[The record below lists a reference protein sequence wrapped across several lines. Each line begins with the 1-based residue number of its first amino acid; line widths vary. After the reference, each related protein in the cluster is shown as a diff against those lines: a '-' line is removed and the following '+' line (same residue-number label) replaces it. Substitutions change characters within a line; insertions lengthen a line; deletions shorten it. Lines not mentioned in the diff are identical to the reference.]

1 MPFFKRKKGKRLT
14 KEKQFSAMESENA
27 ASEAVSLTW
36 LLEPVLPGSGKFQ
49 DDILPALQRSYMYS
63 ESKTCFRYSSAHL
76 INNAALQK
84 EYQAFRA
91 EKRGRAYTE
100 EELEESFGF
109 LLFDHE
115 GKAKELSERGLV
127 VGHSTCSTLGDPSKG
142 VYISKYSD
150 CLDFN
155 PWYHGKS
162 GYIAIL
168 RLTKG
173 RVRTVMENYTRN
185 FTLPSPGF
193 DCHES
198 EQIGAVSSTTSSFLA
213 YERTQYYLYEACG
226 QGEGMVARP
235 RHALPFAI
243 VEFSYGETKP
253 CAEVLQEKSVEKP
266 VVHYYPWRGQLQI
279 QSLIYH
285 VALRSNAGALIP
297 AQLPETLATDHVM
310 QLSDLRKLLPQG
322 FFETCFTGEVSLE
335 GRFYTVFEVVTL
347 VADDASVRVLTQE
360 LKEKDLALLVQLND
374 SGFLVLLHS
383 SCFLTYEG
391 KNIKNPMSER
401 TETLL
406 AMFVFPDS
414 RTVQKAT
421 KIMRSSSALSP
432 EVMQILPGLNYAETE
447 VEKCPPDQQE
457 ALCELVEQRLQNYAA
472 LIQPGMLDSPS
483 REASG
488 FPDQYDMP
496 EVFKHLYSAPKCGEA
511 TFRQLQAYLGQ
522 PDAYTLPVARA
533 VELLAVGRGEND
545 DDSDVIYCCLSSPE
559 EVPATPASFPGDGNP
574 EESQRQSD
582 GHVEGVGMEGR
593 AVPEGDAEGGAGH
606 HQEGEEEAALPIAAS
621 QPPIPEVHGA
631 LGTAVL
637 TYAEPSVEVTEATP
651 TPMSGDLPIDLSAVA
666 AGNRAVTSQPGD
678 VPVRETGMEGSAQGG
693 VFTSFTEKA
702 GDSLGA
708 KGRHAAESISL
719 VQTLPGARPP
729 TGPTRRTATRRTR
742 RRKKKISNPAQ
753 PKALAKDP
761 RVEEEAAMMQ
771 PQTLKRKGFRYGLKT
786 IITDC
791 GRVFIPHG
799 SEILPKDIMSLT
811 EMQTVNSKCLEDVAA
826 EPAGNPSS
834 PVETANRQAVSTE
847 MAKGQAPP
855 METADK
861 QSPLM
866 ETVNRQT
873 PPTDTAD
880 RQTTPIETADRQ
892 TSPMETADRKE
903 TGLSCEL
910 LVGTVVS
917 PLVVAD
923 QNKDPENKI
932 PPDKT
937 GLEGTAVTKTLISLG
952 ELRTILQKGKRRKAR
967 SLDDQTF
974 AALKEPPPVNSE
986 PQHKRSKRDACPEND
1001 PQKANRNCGST
1012 VSPVGTH
1019 LLQSE
1024 SKLMNILGSDPKL
1037 LEKTQRAEG
1046 SPKDGTRP
1054 RRNSPRRNS
1063 PRRADVVKSSPRS
1076 DEALKA
1082 AAPSTTVAE
1091 LVKLVKPFKKRLRSR
1106 ITECIKENGWL
1117 NFGTSASQDSEKVVQ
1132 AQTQSLR
1139 TATSGHRMGAGRA
1152 SLNSDWGPPS
1162 QCQPSDALT
1171 LLADLALGGS
1181 GDETIEKLTPVLG
1194 TKLSGRGRRHPH
1206 RRKLPPK
1213 SSESEGLVVSGEL
1226 VLVISKEHSYSLPP
1240 SCLLLGLSG
1249 EPLQVSPPDSTET
1262 SLPSGQQGPPQH
1274 ADKDDAAP
1282 LCPEE
1287 RSREEVTSL
1296 PPGSAPPKHSVS
1308 VRHKRGRSWF
1318 RRVVQAGETIRV
1330 TRLWKEKYEFNHD
1343 SKYTN
1348 DPLDKTVIRALHGPW
1363 DFRIE
1368 ETIDQARLILHMWIG
1383 LFYSRST
1390 TRFFQTDPNGP
1401 VLEGPPPAERLQEE
1415 SQVKTGAQGVTP
1427 DALPG
1432 SEIGRDPSEM
1442 QHHAPPA
1449 FTPPPESEALDLREE
1464 SKKKAEPLLPAPKVL
1479 DLSQKRSEVLD
1490 LSVTSKP
1497 VREACPSTSSHTDL
1511 AKTPPPH
1518 SIHKPTPRRYN
1529 WTMYSYYPSKD
1540 TYFHFNNQ
1548 YRASADIPDE
1558 TSEQGDDNN
1567 DSCLEDD
1574 NDRYNLTCSDTT
1586 EPVENDAIYAQL
1598 CERIA
1603 SVRISRGKLFNGT
1616 HRATFDCLT
1625 AQFLDRERDE
1635 TGGRRERTLYVQP
1648 CRLTDVNCTAAE
1660 APEPAGA
1667 SESTSIK
1674 GTITTAEGEQGLCGE
1689 GKVSLTMHNE
1699 KDLSE
1704 DEEHTAAQTVNDIST
1719 GKHREVPDGN
1729 GSFKFNVHT
1738 AVNDGNG
1745 FNNGEKHTSVCENDT
1760 GEGEENRAVPSEI
1773 AVSAGEE
1780 HPGVQDGVDF
1790 HKGGEHIVDEG
1801 KGFSEGEEHTEMH
1814 HGTDYYKGGEH
1825 TVVHDRNEFR
1835 KDEER
1840 TAMHHGSDCYKGGE
1854 HTVVCDGNDFGQGEE
1869 HTTTHGG
1876 IDSNKGEE
1884 DRALHDLDELHD
1896 GNSFGQ
1902 EEAPTQGND
1911 SSQVHDLD
1919 TRPFDN
1925 RSPTPTLDE
1934 LSCDRILDSS
1944 EREIHTALYDANT
1957 FHRVFEPAE
1966 NTSQSSTP
1974 TQDEIPCSQSPDHD
1988 DSRSLPDGLLHNE
2001 VDPNSEV
2008 LCAPEMQQS
2017 DPDPCLSN
2025 THLCTQEEPHVMDSP
2040 ISCSST
2046 TLNQS
2051 LSENSFELHSSSNNE
2066 TLDSATAP
2074 AEVPVCRDHELLP
2087 TVPQVDGPS
2096 PNHTCSSDYDS
2107 ITDSKEDSVLQ
2118 EPTCSDSL
2126 YRDHK
2131 SNNHSKPTGNIQNPS
2146 PNDYEP
2152 CSNSYHEPEHNSIA
2166 SIVDPQYGDHE
2177 SIPASADNLHSDQ
2190 KPALNGVHAAK
2201 LDTESCQQPSSPKH
2215 NTTEFSLSGTTSKN
2229 VSSGEMPQ
2237 QGQDSSCDP
2246 AEDLWQCHHRPSSG
2260 SNDRNIEDMQDTDY
2274 AAVPNH
2280 RHWRLS
2286 SELCKTVIPPKSN
2299 YNFRNDLKTLWS
2311 DGKDK
2316 SAENVCH
2323 SSSETFSKNKHSP
2336 TQSSPAGLCSDSSYA
2351 SVQDSLQRTPEPLD
2365 ACSQRG
2371 SVQHGFRDHRSCS
2384 SHSSAHDPPA
2394 HRSRKPSPSS
2404 KQPIM
2409 ALRPCKSE
2417 VPEGDGVSVLLEA
2430 DKMKSPDSVEGS
2442 YDAAAKYAGRLRKR
2456 RHQQEEEYEEEEYG
2470 MRIYRES
2477 VSSGSLSAEING
2489 DEAAGSPTAD
2499 NVSGSDSSRQWNDQE
2514 ADDVLGHTT
2523 TQPCTG
2529 FPYQSKDEWDNHEM
2543 VEALD
2548 YSKTR
2553 PMSLNSNESEGLGMN
2568 RVSFLGHRT
2577 ESSAKETDWLSYR
2590 RSRKR
2595 EGSSQSWVCKKE
2607 GKSDSTAM
2615 TPSIITVLDHR
2626 GNRKTYENYPI
2637 VKTVSSEHTRTIQN
2651 SSKGSGHFYSF
2662 FQRWDEL
2669 HHSKPDLTQS
2679 SLDLEYLIFSEKM
2692 SQMLK
2697 KDQRISSCSSSTR
2710 YPWRKR
2716 TASDADSAP
2725 CDSPMRVQFSG
2736 LKDCISEG
2744 PHDAPMSLIKRKIKV
2759 DMPERAGLRVPKPN
2773 DCSSSAA
2780 SETPLRLRLP
2790 YANGV
2795 VEPCPAVSNIVAE
2808 CTRTYHGMMNDVCS
2822 GTKLQREPE
2831 RFKKERSSEW
2841 HSADFCSQTEDM
2853 TITLHDDLN
2862 TIVRQS
2868 FKVKFRFYILVT
2880 SADAFF
2886 EQTKEELEA
2895 EGHVCVEP
2903 EQFDLGG
2910 RSCHTPLL
2918 IILRNEDIAEHV
2930 SEIPHLLELKKT
2942 PSVLFAG
2949 VDRPDDVLN
2958 LTHQELFSRGGFV
2971 VCDRVALDTLS
2982 LDNIKTLV
2990 GFLDDLSK
2998 KGKWKWFLHYKD
3010 SRQLRERARSSSD
3023 ARELKQ
3029 FVDYC
3034 QEAGLV
3040 EVLPYHECDIMSQDR
3055 PDYLH
3060 CLLRLQVQNAIARF
3074 PVFITDTPEDSFGK
3088 CGIFAMNINT
3098 FLRISKSDTCTI
3110 L

>member
-27 ASEAVSLTW
+27 ASEAG
-36 LLEPVLPGSGKFQ
+36 LLEPVLPGSRKFQ
-49 DDILPALQRSYMYS
+49 EDILPALQRSYMYS
-63 ESKTCFRYSSAHL
+63 ESETCFRYSSAHL
-76 INNAALQK
+76 INNATLQK

-91 EKRGRAYTE
+91 EKRGRGYTE
-100 EELEESFGF
+100 EELEESFSF

-115 GKAKELSERGLV
+115 GKAKELSESGLV

-193 DCHES
+193 DSHVS

-226 QGEGMVARP
+226 HGDGVVARP
-235 RHALPFAI
+235 RHVLPFAI

-266 VVHYYPWRGQLQI
+266 VVHYHPWRGQLQI
-279 QSLIYH
+279 QSHIYR
-285 VALRSNAGALIP
+285 VALRSNTGALIP
-297 AQLPETLATDHVM
+297 AQLPETLVTDRII

-322 FFETCFTGEVSLE
+322 IFETCFTGEVSLE
-335 GRFYTVFEVVTL
+335 GRFYTLFEVVTP
-347 VADDASVRVLTQE
+347 VADDASVPVLLQE
-360 LKEKDLALLVQLND
+360 LKEKELALLVQLND

-383 SCFLTYEG
+383 SYFLTYED
-391 KNIKNPMSER
+391 PMSER
-401 TETLL
+401 TEKLL

-457 ALCELVEQRLQNYAA
+457 ALCELVEQRLQNYAT

-496 EVFKHLYSAPKCGEA
+496 EVFKHLYSAPKCDEA
-511 TFRQLQAYLGQ
+511 TLRRLQAYLGQ

-533 VELLAVGRGEND
+533 VELLAVGRREND

-559 EVPATPASFPGDGNP
+559 EVPATPAGFPGDGNA

-582 GHVEGVGMEGR
+582 GHVEGVGMEGG
-593 AVPEGDAEGGAGH
+593 AVPEGGAEGGAGQ
-606 HQEGEEEAALPIAAS
+606 HQEGEEEATLPIAAS
-621 QPPIPEVHGA
+621 QPPIPEDHGA

-666 AGNRAVTSQPGD
+666 AGNGAVTSQPGD
-678 VPVRETGMEGSAQGG
+678 VPVRETGTEGSVQGG
-693 VFTSFTEKA
+693 VFTRVTEKA
-702 GDSLGA
+702 GDSLSA
-708 KGRHAAESISL
+708 KGPHTAESISL
-719 VQTLPGARPP
+719 VHTTPVARPP
-729 TGPTRRTATRRTR
+729 TGPTRGRATRRSR
-742 RRKKKISNPAQ
+742 RRKKKSSNPAE

-761 RVEEEAAMMQ
+761 RVEEEAAMTQ

-799 SEILPKDIMSLT
+799 SEIPHKDII
-811 EMQTVNSKCLEDVAA
+811 
-826 EPAGNPSS
+826 S
-834 PVETANRQAVSTE
+834 PVETANRQAVSIET
-847 MAKGQAPP
+847 AKGQTLPV
-855 METADK
+855 ETADR
-861 QSPLM
+861 QSPRM
-866 ETVNRQT
+866 ETTNRQT
-873 PPTDTAD
+873 PPTEIAD
-880 RQTTPIETADRQ
+880 RQTTPIETVDRQ

-910 LVGTVVS
+910 PVGTVVS
-917 PLVVAD
+917 PPVVAD

-937 GLEGTAVTKTLISLG
+937 GLLGTPLPKTLISLG
-952 ELRTILQKGKRRKAR
+952 ELRTILQKRKRRKAR

-974 AALKEPPPVNSE
+974 PALKEPPVGDNSE
-986 PQHKRSKRDACPEND
+986 PQHKRSKSDACPEND
-1001 PQKANRNCGST
+1001 PQEANRNCGST
-1012 VSPVGTH
+1012 VSPVGTN
-1019 LLQSE
+1019 LLQSD
-1024 SKLMNILGSDPKL
+1024 SKLMNVLGSDPKP
-1037 LEKTQRAEG
+1037 LEKTQRPEG
-1046 SPKDGTRP
+1046 SPKDRTR
-1054 RRNSPRRNS
+1054 PRRNS
-1063 PRRADVVKSSPRS
+1063 PRRADVVKFSPRP

-1082 AAPSTTVAE
+1082 VAPQTTVAE
-1091 LVKLVKPFKKRLRSR
+1091 IVKLVKPFKKRLRSR
-1106 ITECIKENGWL
+1106 ITECMKENGWL
-1117 NFGTSASQDSEKVVQ
+1117 NFGNSASQDSEKVVQ
-1132 AQTQSLR
+1132 AQAQSLR
-1139 TATSGHRMGAGRA
+1139 TATSGHRTGAGGA
-1152 SLNSDWGPPS
+1152 GLNLDWGPPS

-1171 LLADLALGGS
+1171 LLADLALGGG
-1181 GDETIEKLTPVLG
+1181 GDETIEKLTPGLE

-1206 RRKLPPK
+1206 RRKLPLK
-1213 SSESEGLVVSGEL
+1213 ASASGGLVVSGEL

-1249 EPLQVSPPDSTET
+1249 EPLQVSPPDSTES

-1287 RSREEVTSL
+1287 RGREEVTSL
-1296 PPGSAPPKHSVS
+1296 PPGSQPPKHSVS
-1308 VRHKRGRSWF
+1308 VRRKKGRGWF

-1330 TRLWKEKYEFNHD
+1330 TRLWKEKYEFSHD

-1401 VLEGPPPAERLQEE
+1401 VLEGPPPAESLQEE
-1415 SQVKTGAQGVTP
+1415 LQDKAGTKGVT

-1432 SEIGRDPSEM
+1432 SETGSHPSEM
-1442 QHHAPPA
+1442 QHYAPPA
-1449 FTPPPESEALDLREE
+1449 FSPPPESEALDLREE

-1479 DLSQKRSEVLD
+1479 DLSKKRSEVLD

-1497 VREACPSTSSHTDL
+1497 IREACPPISSHTEL

-1518 SIHKPTPRRYN
+1518 LIHKPTPRRYN
-1529 WTMYSYYPSKD
+1529 CTVYPYYPCKD
-1540 TYFHFNNQ
+1540 TSVHFNHQ
-1548 YRASADIPDE
+1548 EYRA
-1558 TSEQGDDNN
+1558 
-1567 DSCLEDD
+1567 
-1574 NDRYNLTCSDTT
+1574 
-1586 EPVENDAIYAQL
+1586 
-1598 CERIA
+1598 
-1603 SVRISRGKLFNGT
+1603 
-1616 HRATFDCLT
+1616 
-1625 AQFLDRERDE
+1625 
-1635 TGGRRERTLYVQP
+1635 
-1648 CRLTDVNCTAAE
+1648 
-1660 APEPAGA
+1660 
-1667 SESTSIK
+1667 
-1674 GTITTAEGEQGLCGE
+1674 
-1689 GKVSLTMHNE
+1689 
-1699 KDLSE
+1699 
-1704 DEEHTAAQTVNDIST
+1704 
-1719 GKHREVPDGN
+1719 
-1729 GSFKFNVHT
+1729 
-1738 AVNDGNG
+1738 
-1745 FNNGEKHTSVCENDT
+1745 
-1760 GEGEENRAVPSEI
+1760 
-1773 AVSAGEE
+1773 
-1780 HPGVQDGVDF
+1780 
-1790 HKGGEHIVDEG
+1790 
-1801 KGFSEGEEHTEMH
+1801 
-1814 HGTDYYKGGEH
+1814 
-1825 TVVHDRNEFR
+1825 
-1835 KDEER
+1835 
-1840 TAMHHGSDCYKGGE
+1840 
-1854 HTVVCDGNDFGQGEE
+1854 
-1869 HTTTHGG
+1869 
-1876 IDSNKGEE
+1876 
-1884 DRALHDLDELHD
+1884 
-1896 GNSFGQ
+1896 
-1902 EEAPTQGND
+1902 
-1911 SSQVHDLD
+1911 
-1919 TRPFDN
+1919 
-1925 RSPTPTLDE
+1925 
-1934 LSCDRILDSS
+1934 
-1944 EREIHTALYDANT
+1944 
-1957 FHRVFEPAE
+1957 
-1966 NTSQSSTP
+1966 
-1974 TQDEIPCSQSPDHD
+1974 
-1988 DSRSLPDGLLHNE
+1988 
-2001 VDPNSEV
+2001 
-2008 LCAPEMQQS
+2008 
-2017 DPDPCLSN
+2017 
-2025 THLCTQEEPHVMDSP
+2025 
-2040 ISCSST
+2040 
-2046 TLNQS
+2046 
-2051 LSENSFELHSSSNNE
+2051 
-2066 TLDSATAP
+2066 
-2074 AEVPVCRDHELLP
+2074 
-2087 TVPQVDGPS
+2087 
-2096 PNHTCSSDYDS
+2096 
-2107 ITDSKEDSVLQ
+2107 
-2118 EPTCSDSL
+2118 
-2126 YRDHK
+2126 
-2131 SNNHSKPTGNIQNPS
+2131 
-2146 PNDYEP
+2146 
-2152 CSNSYHEPEHNSIA
+2152 
-2166 SIVDPQYGDHE
+2166 
-2177 SIPASADNLHSDQ
+2177 
-2190 KPALNGVHAAK
+2190 
-2201 LDTESCQQPSSPKH
+2201 
-2215 NTTEFSLSGTTSKN
+2215 
-2229 VSSGEMPQ
+2229 
-2237 QGQDSSCDP
+2237 
-2246 AEDLWQCHHRPSSG
+2246 
-2260 SNDRNIEDMQDTDY
+2260 
-2274 AAVPNH
+2274 
-2280 RHWRLS
+2280 
-2286 SELCKTVIPPKSN
+2286 
-2299 YNFRNDLKTLWS
+2299 
-2311 DGKDK
+2311 
-2316 SAENVCH
+2316 
-2323 SSSETFSKNKHSP
+2323 
-2336 TQSSPAGLCSDSSYA
+2336 SDSSYA
-2351 SVQDSLQRTPEPLD
+2351 SVQGSLHRTPEALD

-2371 SVQHGFRDHRSCS
+2371 SLQHGFRDRKSRSG
-2384 SHSSAHDPPA
+2384 HASAHDPPA
-2394 HRSRKPSPSS
+2394 HSSRKPRPSS
-2404 KQPIM
+2404 KRPVM
-2409 ALRPCKSE
+2409 AVRPCKSE
-2417 VPEGDGVSVLLEA
+2417 AQEGDGFSVLLEG
-2430 DKMKSPDSVEGS
+2430 DKMKSLVSVKGS

-2456 RHQQEEEYEEEEYG
+2456 RLQQEGECEEEEYS
-2470 MRIYRES
+2470 MLIDRES
-2477 VSSGSLSAEING
+2477 VSSGSLSGEING

-2499 NVSGSDSSRQWNDQE
+2499 NISGSDLSHQWNDQD

-2523 TQPCTG
+2523 TEPCTG
-2529 FPYQSKDEWDNHEM
+2529 FPYQSQDEWDSHEM
-2543 VEALD
+2543 VDALD
-2548 YSKTR
+2548 FSKTR
-2553 PMSLNSNESEGLGMN
+2553 PMNLSSDQSEGLGIS
-2568 RVSFLGHRT
+2568 RVSFLGPRT
-2577 ESSAKETDWLSYR
+2577 ESSAKETDWLSYC

-2607 GKSDSTAM
+2607 GKSDNSAM
-2615 TPSIITVLDHR
+2615 TPSIITVLDHK

-2651 SSKGSGHFYSF
+2651 SSKGSSHLFSF

-2697 KDQRISSCSSSTR
+2697 KTQRISSCSGSTR
-2710 YPWRKR
+2710 YPWRKL

-2725 CDSPMRVQFSG
+2725 CGSPMRVQFSG
-2736 LKDCISEG
+2736 LEDCVSED
-2744 PHDAPMSLIKRKIKV
+2744 PHDAPMSLVKWKIKV
-2759 DMPERAGLRVPKPN
+2759 DMPERAGLRASEPN
-2773 DCSSSAA
+2773 ECSSSAA

-2795 VEPCPAVSNIVAE
+2795 VEPCPAVADIVAE
-2808 CTRTYHGMMNDVCS
+2808 CARTYHGMMNDVCS
-2822 GTKLQREPE
+2822 GKRLPWEPE

-2841 HSADFCSQTEDM
+2841 HNADFCSEIEDM
-2853 TITLHDDLN
+2853 TVTLHDDLN

-2868 FKVKFRFYILVT
+2868 FKVKFRFYVLVT

-2886 EQTKEELEA
+2886 EQTKEVLEA
-2895 EGHVCVEP
+2895 EGHVSVEP

-2949 VDRPDDVLN
+2949 VDHPDDVLN

-2971 VCDRVALDTLS
+2971 VCDRAALDTLS
-2982 LDNIKTLV
+2982 LDNIKMLV

-3010 SRQLRERARSSSD
+3010 SRKLRENARSSTD

-3040 EVLPYHECDIMSQDR
+3040 EVLPYHECDVISRDR
-3055 PDYLH
+3055 PDYLL
-3060 CLLRLQVQNAIARF
+3060 CLLRLQVQNATARF
-3074 PVFITDTPEDSFGK
+3074 PIFITDTPEDSFGK